1 MTINMEKVHINQFN
15 FKLRSSKMTNN
26 WLSETFKEIDKSVR
40 ELAYKN
46 VVEDLEK
53 EGISVNEIDEEDLK
67 ELVAEEVKKIKTF
80 GKG

>member
-1 MTINMEKVHINQFN
+1 
-15 FKLRSSKMTNN
+15 MTNN

-67 ELVAEEVKKIKTF
+67 ELVADEVKKIKTF
-80 GKG
+80 GKGMIAGIVGLELLDLL